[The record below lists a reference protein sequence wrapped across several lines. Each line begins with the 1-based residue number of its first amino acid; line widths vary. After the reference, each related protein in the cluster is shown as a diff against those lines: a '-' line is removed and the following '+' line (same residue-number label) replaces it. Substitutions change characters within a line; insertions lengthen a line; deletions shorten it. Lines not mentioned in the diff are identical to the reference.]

1 MVKKKKIKKIK
12 GTKILTQRDAAS
24 KYPFYTVRVGE
35 GEEEKRGKGGE
46 RKKKKKYTK
55 GVVRRNSPYS

>member
-1 MVKKKKIKKIK
+1 MVKKKKKKK
-12 GTKILTQRDAAS
+12 RGTEILTQRDAAS

-55 GVVRRNSPYS
+55 RE